1 VAEAFGKT
9 MCGIFGIIDLK
20 SRRTVPSA
28 ILKRAADAMLHRGPD
43 EEGYLQRPGF
53 GFASRRLSI
62 VGLKDGQQPVF
73 SEDKKVSA
81 VFNGE
86 IYDHADWRR
95 DLKTRGHLLSTH
107 CDTEILP
114 HMWEE
119 YEEEMFAKLNGQF
132 AFALFDES
140 KETFILARD
149 RFGICPLYWTR
160 TTRFGTD
167 WLIFGSE
174 IKTIFATGLVEPKPD
189 RRGVDAVFNFLAV
202 PGPFSCFEGINILPP
217 GTFLAIT
224 RRRPGEYAK
233 IAERAYWTMDFPDQG
248 RETRSQNEKRLVDE
262 FERILYTAVERRL
275 HADVPV
281 ASYLSGG
288 VDSSTLVAM
297 ARDILGQAPAT
308 FTVKI
313 RDPKLDE
320 TEQAAVISKH
330 LEANPFIVACG
341 SDEIVSNYQRLLVA
355 TEAPVTDTSCTA
367 LMLLAGKVREEG
379 FKVALTGE
387 GSDEWLA
394 GYPWY
399 KFDRIIDWLGRASC
413 GTLPVV
419 LQRIFHRGLG
429 GGDEMT
435 AYLDRATTSSGGGH
449 AFQRF
454 YELLAP
460 SRFRFYS
467 TGMHASLAGHDPY
480 AAIEPDIGRAQKWHP
495 VNRAIFWAGRIHL
508 PGQLLSLKGDR
519 IAMSQSVE
527 MRYPF
532 LDNDVFDF
540 LAAIDPDWKLKG
552 LKEKYL
558 LRRVAERW
566 LPKSIA
572 WRPKGMF
579 RAPLDGFF
587 LENRLPYVDEL
598 LSEAS
603 LKKSGYFDPKSVR
616 LWRSKYREL
625 PSLFYQ
631 RSSVELGLV
640 AVVATQLWH
649 HTFIDPT
656 LANLPD
662 WRSLSGLASDES
674 DLSFA
679 AEAASATG

>member
-1 VAEAFGKT
+1 

-20 SRRTVPSA
+20 GRRAVPASV
-28 ILKRAADAMLHRGPD
+28 LKRAADAMHHRGPD

-62 VGLKDGQQPVF
+62 VGLADGQQPMF
-73 SEDKKVSA
+73 NEDKTVA
-81 VFNGE
+81 VVFNGE
-86 IYDHADWRR
+86 IYDHSDWRY
-95 DLKTRGHLLSTH
+95 DLKNRGHRLTTH

-119 YEEEMFAKLNGQF
+119 YAQDMFAKLNGQF
-132 AFALFDES
+132 ALAMFDER
-140 KETFILARD
+140 KQTFTLARD

-174 IKTIFATGLVEPKPD
+174 IKTLLATGLIDPKPD
-189 RRGVDAVFNFLAV
+189 RRGIDAVFNFLAV
-202 PGPFSCFEGINILPP
+202 AGPFSCFEGVNILPP
-217 GTFLAIT
+217 GKFLT
-224 RRRPGEYAK
+224 
-233 IAERAYWTMDFPDQG
+233 IARGRSDEDTQISEHTYWSMDFPDNG
-248 RETRSQNEKRLVDE
+248 MEARGQNEKALVDE
-262 FERILYTAVERRL
+262 LENTLYSAVQRRL
-275 HADVPV
+275 RADVPV

-288 VDSSTLVAM
+288 VDSSTVVAM
-297 ARDILGQAPAT
+297 ARDILGAAPAT
-308 FTVKI
+308 FTSKI

-320 TEQAAVISKH
+320 TEQAALISKH
-330 LEANPFIVACG
+330 LNADPYIVPCGSEEIVA
-341 SDEIVSNYQRLLVA
+341 NYQRLLVA

-367 LMLLAGKVREEG
+367 LMLLAGEVRKKG

-399 KFDRIIDWLGRASC
+399 KINRIFEGLGAISGGVLDAAVRKRFFTWLGCNKDA
-413 GTLPVV
+413 V
-419 LQRIFHRGLG
+419 
-429 GGDEMT
+429 
-435 AYLDRATTSSGGGH
+435 AYLEACVQSAGGPH

-454 YELLAP
+454 YDLLGA

-467 TGMHASLAGHDPY
+467 PGMLAGLSGHDPY
-480 AAIEPDIGRAQKWHP
+480 ADFQPDLERAQSWHP
-495 VNRAIFWAGRIHL
+495 VNRAIYWAGRIHL

-532 LDNDVFDF
+532 LDNNVFDF
-540 LAAIDPDWKLKG
+540 LAGIDPNLKLKG
-552 LKEKYL
+552 LREKYL

-566 LPKSIA
+566 LPKSVA

-587 LENRLPYVDEL
+587 LQQRLPYVDEL
-598 LSEAS
+598 LSEES
-603 LKKSGYFDPKSVR
+603 LKKTGYFDPEAVAT
-616 LWRSKYREL
+616 WRTKYREL
-625 PSLFYQ
+625 SPRFYQ
-631 RSSVELGLV
+631 RSSMELGLV
-640 AVVATQLWH
+640 AVLATQLWH
-649 HTFIDPT
+649 HTFIDSS

-662 WRSLSGLASDES
+662 WRGLSGVGTEHRDLGFAQARPES
-674 DLSFA
+674 A
-679 AEAASATG
+679 AAADCV